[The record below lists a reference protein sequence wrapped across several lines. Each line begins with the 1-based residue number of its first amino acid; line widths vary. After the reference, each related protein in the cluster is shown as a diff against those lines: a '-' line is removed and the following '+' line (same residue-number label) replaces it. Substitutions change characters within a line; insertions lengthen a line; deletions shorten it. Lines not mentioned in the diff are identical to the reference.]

1 MSTPSV
7 SKLRRRAAKLGW
19 SFHRSTWRKDTCDNK
34 GAYQL
39 VAGGRTA
46 GTVIDGDRYDASLEQ
61 IADLIEREEGRL
73 A

>member
-7 SKLRRRAAKLGW
+7 SNLRRRAARLGW

-34 GAYQL
+34 GGYQL
-39 VAGGRTA
+39 VVGGGTA
-46 GTVIDGDRYDASLEQ
+46 GTVIDGDRYDA
-61 IADLIEREEGRL
+61 DIERIASRIEQEERRL